1 MGSHAKVPTNNI
13 TLRPRMSQGNWQQH
27 PHTRQSWNEI
37 YRKPYSKSIEFGG
50 LFNKS
55 SSLHTSLLTF
65 LRGTVKVF
73 SL

>member
-13 TLRPRMSQGNWQQH
+13 TLRPRMSQENWQQH

-50 LFNKS
+50 LFNK
-55 SSLHTSLLTF
+55 
-65 LRGTVKVF
+65 
-73 SL
+73 